1 MNENIIKSLNELPDI
16 LTPDEISE
24 FMRINKSAVN
34 RIIRSGDLKVIRYG
48 GIVRIEKAAF
58 HEWLDKCASGAFTKE
73 RKHNVKH
80 KISENKDIHKN
91 MTANAPYPDSETRN
105 RIRTEY
111 STNAAVNS
119 TPNGHNR
126 IYNGNQNKSYS
137 MRVSALSEDTAADNM
152 GFAADMD
159 KHI

>member
-58 HEWLDKCASGAFTKE
+58 REWLNKCASGIFVKE
-73 RKHNVKH
+73 RKRKS
-80 KISENKDIHKN
+80 KRDLSENGENADKN
-91 MTANAPYPDSETRN
+91 DSYPDSDTRN
-105 RIRTEY
+105 SFRSTY
-111 STNAAVNS
+111 SRVETSNG
-119 TPNGHNR
+119 TPDTHNR
-126 IYNGNQNKSYS
+126 IYSGNQNKAYS
-137 MRVSALSEDTAADNM
+137 MRKTTSNEDEHTDNA
-152 GFAADMD
+152 GFAYDTD
-159 KHI
+159 KRI

>member
-58 HEWLDKCASGAFTKE
+58 REWLDKCASGAFKKE
-73 RKHNVKH
+73 RKRNTVP
-80 KISENKDIHKN
+80 KISEDKESHRNITD
-91 MTANAPYPDSETRN
+91 NASYPDSDTRN
-105 RIRTEY
+105 SIRAEHGN
-111 STNAAVNS
+111 NAAVNS
-119 TPNGHNR
+119 THNGHNH
-126 IYNGNQNKSYS
+126 IYSGNQNKPYS
-137 MRVSALSEDTAADNM
+137 MRENALSENAVADNM
-152 GFAADMD
+152 GFAADTN
-159 KHI
+159 KRI

>member
-48 GIVRIEKAAF
+48 GIVHIEKAAF
-58 HEWLDKCASGAFTKE
+58 REWLDKCASGVFIKE
-73 RKHNVKH
+73 RKRNTAPKT
-80 KISENKDIHKN
+80 SEHKDIHKN
-91 MTANAPYPDSETRN
+91 MTANAPYSDSDTRN
-105 RIRTEY
+105 SIRAEHGN
-111 STNAAVNS
+111 NAAVNS

-126 IYNGNQNKSYS
+126 IYSGNQNKPYS
-137 MRVSALSEDTAADNM
+137 MRENALSEDNTADNM
-152 GFAADMD
+152 GFAADTD